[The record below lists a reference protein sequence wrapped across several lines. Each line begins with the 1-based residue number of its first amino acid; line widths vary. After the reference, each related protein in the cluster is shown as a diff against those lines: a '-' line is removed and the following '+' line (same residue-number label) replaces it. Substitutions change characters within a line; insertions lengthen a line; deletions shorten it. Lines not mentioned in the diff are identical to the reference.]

1 MIENKFNEL
10 GLSNEVLKAIEDM
23 GFSKPSKIQEEAI
36 PVLLTGVDVIGQA
49 QTGTGKTLAFGSVL
63 LSKITPSQRK
73 LPQAII
79 LSPTRELA
87 MQIHEEMERIGKYNG
102 SRITCVYG
110 GSDIER
116 QIRTIKKGIDIIVGT
131 PGRVMDL
138 MRRNVLK
145 LNDVKFVVLDE
156 ADEML
161 NMGFIESV
169 QSIFNYFPGNK
180 ITCLFSATM
189 PQPIQELAEGFMKEP
204 KLITLAEET
213 TVNAAITHYA
223 YEVKEKQKLSF
234 LKQLLCK
241 EQPASCII
249 FARTQEGVKTICDE
263 LYALDMC
270 VDKLHG
276 GMLQEDRI
284 ENIRDFKR
292 GKIRILVATD
302 VAARGIDVQDISHII
317 NYDMPNQKETYLHRI
332 GRTGRQRASGKAI
345 TLINEYDG
353 ERKAELEDYLGYP
366 LEIRERGEISNQDVT
381 KETIEPLTK
390 PFALREDKGK
400 EVHKDTM
407 KLYLNGGKTKKIR
420 AGDIVGAICEIQG
433 VSAEDIGV
441 IQIQDN
447 QSYVDIL
454 NGKGKQV
461 LKTLQQST
469 IKGKKLKVQKAKEQG
484 E

>member
-1 MIENKFNEL
+1 MQFKEFALHTDI
-10 GLSNEVLKAIEDM
+10 LKALE
-23 GFSKPSKIQEEAI
+23 KLHYEQVLPIQEQVIPEILKGRDVIVRSRTGSGKTASFAI
-36 PVLLTGVDVIGQA
+36 PIVQELIWEE
-49 QTGTGKTLAFGSVL
+49 
-63 LSKITPSQRK
+63 RE
-73 LPQAII
+73 PQAII
-79 LSPTRELA
+79 LTPTRELA
-87 MQIHEEMERIGKYNG
+87 LQIKEDFDNIGAYRRIKTVAIFGKQPYKF
-102 SRITCVYG
+102 
-110 GSDIER
+110 
-116 QIRTIKKGIDIIVGT
+116 QIQDLKQRAHVVVGT
-131 PGRVMDL
+131 PGRILDHL
-138 MRRNVLK
+138 ERETLK
-145 LNDVKFVVLDE
+145 TGHIRYVIIDE

>member
-1 MIENKFNEL
+1 MNTGERFLLSAQAVVLYQRHKGQMQVGRFLVHVYHRRHDIFPAYPPDQKLCRPLGKRLYLLWGFSLEKHRAGGDERIDKPGAVLSGAAPRLFNTAL
-10 GLSNEVLKAIEDM
+10 NEVVIASRPLDDMEVVFTPAGVNVGIAGVLFFLSFVM
-23 GFSKPSKIQEEAI
+23 GFQRPCRAVSYTH
-36 PVLLTGVDVIGQA
+36 LDVY
-49 QTGTGKTLAFGSVL
+49 K
-63 LSKITPSQRK
+63 
-73 LPQAII
+73 
-79 LSPTRELA
+79 
-87 MQIHEEMERIGKYNG
+87 
-102 SRITCVYG
+102 
-110 GSDIER
+110 R
-116 QIRTIKKGIDIIVGT
+116 Q
-131 PGRVMDL
+131 
-138 MRRNVLK
+138 
-145 LNDVKFVVLDE
+145 
-156 ADEML
+156 
-161 NMGFIESV
+161 
-169 QSIFNYFPGNK
+169 
-180 ITCLFSATM
+180 
-189 PQPIQELAEGFMKEP
+189 IQELAEGFMKEP

>member
-1 MIENKFNEL
+1 MQFKEFALHTDI
-10 GLSNEVLKAIEDM
+10 LKALE
-23 GFSKPSKIQEEAI
+23 KLHYEQVLPIQEQVIPEILKGRDVIVRSRTGSGKTASFAI
-36 PVLLTGVDVIGQA
+36 PIVQELIWEE
-49 QTGTGKTLAFGSVL
+49 
-63 LSKITPSQRK
+63 RE
-73 LPQAII
+73 PQAII
-79 LSPTRELA
+79 LTPTRELA
-87 MQIHEEMERIGKYNG
+87 LQIKEDFDNIGAYRRIKTVAIFGKQPYKF
-102 SRITCVYG
+102 
-110 GSDIER
+110 
-116 QIRTIKKGIDIIVGT
+116 QIQDLKQRAHVVVGT
-131 PGRVMDL
+131 PGRILDHL
-138 MRRNVLK
+138 ERETLK
-145 LNDVKFVVLDE
+145 TGHIRYVIIDE

-317 NYDMPNQKETYLHRI
+317 NYDMPNQKET
-332 GRTGRQRASGKAI
+332 
-345 TLINEYDG
+345 
-353 ERKAELEDYLGYP
+353 
-366 LEIRERGEISNQDVT
+366 
-381 KETIEPLTK
+381 
-390 PFALREDKGK
+390 
-400 EVHKDTM
+400 
-407 KLYLNGGKTKKIR
+407 
-420 AGDIVGAICEIQG
+420 
-433 VSAEDIGV
+433 
-441 IQIQDN
+441 
-447 QSYVDIL
+447 
-454 NGKGKQV
+454 
-461 LKTLQQST
+461 
-469 IKGKKLKVQKAKEQG
+469 
-484 E
+484 

>member
-1 MIENKFNEL
+1 MQFKEFALHTDI
-10 GLSNEVLKAIEDM
+10 LKALE
-23 GFSKPSKIQEEAI
+23 KLHYEQVLPIQEQVIPEILKGRDVIVRSRTGSGKTASFAI
-36 PVLLTGVDVIGQA
+36 PIVQELIWEE
-49 QTGTGKTLAFGSVL
+49 
-63 LSKITPSQRK
+63 RE
-73 LPQAII
+73 PQAII
-79 LSPTRELA
+79 LTPTRELA
-87 MQIHEEMERIGKYNG
+87 LQIKEDFDNIGAYRRIKTVAIFGKQPYKF
-102 SRITCVYG
+102 
-110 GSDIER
+110 
-116 QIRTIKKGIDIIVGT
+116 QIQDLKQRAHVVVGT
-131 PGRVMDL
+131 PGRILDHL
-138 MRRNVLK
+138 ERETLK
-145 LNDVKFVVLDE
+145 TGHIRYVIIDE

-180 ITCLFSATM
+180 ITCLFS
-189 PQPIQELAEGFMKEP
+189 
-204 KLITLAEET
+204 ET

>member
-1 MIENKFNEL
+1 M
-10 GLSNEVLKAIEDM
+10 
-23 GFSKPSKIQEEAI
+23 
-36 PVLLTGVDVIGQA
+36 T
-49 QTGTGKTLAFGSVL
+49 T
-63 LSKITPSQRK
+63 
-73 LPQAII
+73 
-79 LSPTRELA
+79 
-87 MQIHEEMERIGKYNG
+87 
-102 SRITCVYG
+102 
-110 GSDIER
+110 
-116 QIRTIKKGIDIIVGT
+116 
-131 PGRVMDL
+131 
-138 MRRNVLK
+138 
-145 LNDVKFVVLDE
+145 FV
-156 ADEML
+156 
-161 NMGFIESV
+161 S
-169 QSIFNYFPGNK
+169 
-180 ITCLFSATM
+180 
-189 PQPIQELAEGFMKEP
+189 
-204 KLITLAEET
+204 
-213 TVNAAITHYA
+213 
-223 YEVKEKQKLSF
+223 KQKLSF

-284 ENIRDFKR
+284 GNIRDFKK

-332 GRTGRQRASGKAI
+332 GRTGRQSANGVAI
-345 TLINEYDG
+345 TFINEYDG
-353 ERKAELEDYLGYP
+353 ERKAELEEYLGYT
-366 LEIRERGEISNQDVT
+366 LEIREKDEVRKQEVK

-461 LKTLQQST
+461 LKALQQGT
-469 IKGKKLKVQKAKEQG
+469 IKGKKLKVQKAKE
-484 E
+484 